1 MHKPFRLFHIALL
14 YMAFQSLGVAWGQ
27 EEGLAS
33 YYHERFHGR
42 KSSSG
47 RIHDKNEMVAA
58 HRTYPFGTYLR
69 VTNLANMKSVV
80 VCVTDRGPHRKGRI
94 IDVSSSA
101 ADLLGIKKKGI
112 ARVRVEEVP
121 GPIDLRFL
129 DLIYPKALPYLPT
142 DHLQAEPPYRLK
154 IKP

>member
-1 MHKPFRLFHIALL
+1 MPFRLSHIILLFIAL
-14 YMAFQSLGVAWGQ
+14 QSVGVAWGQ

-47 RIHDKNEMVAA
+47 RIHDKDELVAA

-69 VTNLANMKSVV
+69 VTNLDNMNTVI
-80 VCVTDRGPHRKGRI
+80 VCVTDRGPHRRKRI

-101 ADLLGIKKKGI
+101 AEILGFKKKGI
-112 ARVRVEEVP
+112 ARVRIEEVP
-121 GPIDLRFL
+121 GPIDLRWL
-129 DLIYPKALPYLPT
+129 ELIYPKPAPYLQPKEQPAALY
-142 DHLQAEPPYRLK
+142 HMK

>member
-1 MHKPFRLFHIALL
+1 MHFRLSHIILLFIAL
-14 YMAFQSLGVAWGQ
+14 QSVGVAWGQ

-47 RIHDKNEMVAA
+47 RIHDKDELVAA

-69 VTNLANMKSVV
+69 VTNLDNMNTVI
-80 VCVTDRGPHRKGRI
+80 VCVTDRGPHRRKRI

-101 ADLLGIKKKGI
+101 AEILGFKKKGI
-112 ARVRVEEVP
+112 ARVRIEEVP
-121 GPIDLRFL
+121 GPIDLRWL
-129 DLIYPKALPYLPT
+129 ELIYPKPAPYLQPKE
-142 DHLQAEPPYRLK
+142 QPAAPYHMK

>member
-1 MHKPFRLFHIALL
+1 MRMPFRLFHIALL
-14 YMAFQSLGVAWGQ
+14 FIAFQNLEVAWGQ

-47 RIHDKNEMVAA
+47 RIHDKDEMVAA

-69 VTNLANMKSVV
+69 VTNLANMKSVI
-80 VCVTDRGPHRKGRI
+80 VCVTDRGPYRKGRI
-94 IDVSSSA
+94 IDVSSGA
-101 ADLLGIKKKGI
+101 AEKLDFKKKGI

-121 GPIDLRFL
+121 GPIDLRWL
-129 DLIYPKALPYLPT
+129 DLIYPPFPPTLKVEERYPKPPYLI
-142 DHLQAEPPYRLK
+142 K
-154 IKP
+154 ITP

>member
-1 MHKPFRLFHIALL
+1 MPFRLSHIILLFIAL
-14 YMAFQSLGVAWGQ
+14 QSVGVAWGQ

-47 RIHDKNEMVAA
+47 RIHDKDELVAA

-69 VTNLANMKSVV
+69 VTNLDNMNTVI
-80 VCVTDRGPHRKGRI
+80 VCVTDRGPHRRKRI

-101 ADLLGIKKKGI
+101 AEILGFKKKGI
-112 ARVRVEEVP
+112 ARVRIEEVP
-121 GPIDLRFL
+121 GPIDLRWL
-129 DLIYPKALPYLPT
+129 ELIYPKPAPYL
-142 DHLQAEPPYRLK
+142 QPYFSQRPFAR
-154 IKP
+154 ITST

>member
-1 MHKPFRLFHIALL
+1 MPFRLSHIILLFIAL
-14 YMAFQSLGVAWGQ
+14 QSVGVAWGQ

-47 RIHDKNEMVAA
+47 RIHDKDELVAA

-69 VTNLANMKSVV
+69 VTNLDNMNTVI
-80 VCVTDRGPHRKGRI
+80 VCVTDRGPHRRKRI

-101 ADLLGIKKKGI
+101 AEILGFKKKGI
-112 ARVRVEEVP
+112 ARVRIEEVP
-121 GPIDLRFL
+121 GPIDLRWL
-129 DLIYPKALPYLPT
+129 ELIYPKPAPNLQPKEQPAAPY
-142 DHLQAEPPYRLK
+142 HMK

>member
-1 MHKPFRLFHIALL
+1 MPFRLSHIILLFIAL
-14 YMAFQSLGVAWGQ
+14 QSAGGVVWGQ

-47 RIHDKNEMVAA
+47 RIHDKDELVAA

-69 VTNLANMKSVV
+69 VTNLENMKTVI
-80 VCVTDRGPHRKGRI
+80 VCVTDRGPHRRKRI

-101 ADLLGIKKKGI
+101 AEILGFKRKGI
-112 ARVRVEEVP
+112 TRVRIEEVP
-121 GPIDLRFL
+121 GPIDQRWLE
-129 DLIYPKALPYLPT
+129 LIYPQQPPKLQTNQLPM
-142 DHLQAEPPYRLK
+142 QPYRMK
-154 IKP
+154 INP

>member
-1 MHKPFRLFHIALL
+1 MPFRLFYILL
-14 YMAFQSLGVAWGQ
+14 LFFAWQSMEVARGQ

-80 VCVTDRGPHRKGRI
+80 VCVTDRGPYRKGRI
-94 IDVSSSA
+94 IDVSSGA
-101 ADLLGIKKKGI
+101 ANVLGFKKKGL
-112 ARVRVEEVP
+112 ARVRIEEVP
-121 GPIDLRFL
+121 GPIDLRWL
-129 DLIYPKALPYLPT
+129 DLIYPPFPPVLKVEESGPKPPYLM
-142 DHLQAEPPYRLK
+142 K
-154 IKP
+154 INP

>member
-1 MHKPFRLFHIALL
+1 MPFRLSHIILLFIAL
-14 YMAFQSLGVAWGQ
+14 QSVGVAWGQ

-47 RIHDKNEMVAA
+47 RIHDKDELVAA

-69 VTNLANMKSVV
+69 VNNLDNMNTVI
-80 VCVTDRGPHRKGRI
+80 VCVTDRGPHRRKRI

-101 ADLLGIKKKGI
+101 AEILGFKKKGI
-112 ARVRVEEVP
+112 ARVRIEEVP
-121 GPIDLRFL
+121 GPIDLRWL
-129 DLIYPKALPYLPT
+129 ELIYPKPAPYLQPKE
-142 DHLQAEPPYRLK
+142 QPAAPYHMK

>member
-1 MHKPFRLFHIALL
+1 MTACSFIAL
-14 YMAFQSLGVAWGQ
+14 QSVGVAWGQ

-47 RIHDKNEMVAA
+47 RIHDKDELVAA

-69 VTNLANMKSVV
+69 VTNLDNMNTVI
-80 VCVTDRGPHRKGRI
+80 VCVTDRGPHRRKRI

-101 ADLLGIKKKGI
+101 AEILGFKKKGI
-112 ARVRVEEVP
+112 ARVRIEEVP
-121 GPIDLRFL
+121 GPIDLRWL
-129 DLIYPKALPYLPT
+129 ELIYPKPAPYLQPKE
-142 DHLQAEPPYRLK
+142 QPAAPYHMK

>member
-1 MHKPFRLFHIALL
+1 MPFRLSHIILLFIALR
-14 YMAFQSLGVAWGQ
+14 SVGVAWGQ

-47 RIHDKNEMVAA
+47 RIRDKDELVAA

-69 VTNLANMKSVV
+69 VTNLDNMNTVI
-80 VCVTDRGPHRKGRI
+80 VCVTDRGPHRRKRI

-101 ADLLGIKKKGI
+101 AEILGFKKKGI
-112 ARVRVEEVP
+112 ARVRIEEVP
-121 GPIDLRFL
+121 GPIDLRWL
-129 DLIYPKALPYLPT
+129 ELIYPKPAPYLQPKE
-142 DHLQAEPPYRLK
+142 QPAAPYRMK

>member
-1 MHKPFRLFHIALL
+1 MHMPFRLFHIILLLIAL
-14 YMAFQSLGVAWGQ
+14 QSTGGVWGQ
-27 EEGLAS
+27 EEGFAP

-47 RIHDKNEMVAA
+47 RIHDKDEMVA

-69 VTNLANMKSVV
+69 VTNLENMKSVI

-94 IDVSSSA
+94 IDVSSGA
-101 ADLLGIKKKGI
+101 AKLLGFKKKGI

-121 GPIDLRFL
+121 GPIDLRWL
-129 DLIYPKALPYLPT
+129 ELIYPKFPPT
-142 DHLQAEPPYRLK
+142 LTTEDMMPKPPYRM
-154 IKP
+154 IMND

>member
-1 MHKPFRLFHIALL
+1 MPFRLSHIILLFIAL
-14 YMAFQSLGVAWGQ
+14 QSVGVAWGQ

-47 RIHDKNEMVAA
+47 RIHDKDELVAA
-58 HRTYPFGTYLR
+58 HRTYPFGTFLR
-69 VTNLANMKSVV
+69 VTNLDNMNTVI
-80 VCVTDRGPHRKGRI
+80 VCVTDRGPHRRKRI

-101 ADLLGIKKKGI
+101 AEILGFKKKGI
-112 ARVRVEEVP
+112 ARVRIEEVP
-121 GPIDLRFL
+121 GPIDLRWL
-129 DLIYPKALPYLPT
+129 ELIYPKPAPYLQPKE
-142 DHLQAEPPYRLK
+142 QPAAPYHMK

>member
-1 MHKPFRLFHIALL
+1 MPFRLSHIILLFIAL
-14 YMAFQSLGVAWGQ
+14 QSVGVAWGQ

-47 RIHDKNEMVAA
+47 RIHDKDELVAA
-58 HRTYPFGTYLR
+58 HRTYPFGTYLL
-69 VTNLANMKSVV
+69 VTNLDNMNTVI
-80 VCVTDRGPHRKGRI
+80 VCVTDRGPHRRKRI

-101 ADLLGIKKKGI
+101 AEILGFKKKGI
-112 ARVRVEEVP
+112 ARVRIEEVP
-121 GPIDLRFL
+121 GPIDLRWL
-129 DLIYPKALPYLPT
+129 ELIYPKPAPYLQPKE
-142 DHLQAEPPYRLK
+142 QPAAPYHMK

>member
-1 MHKPFRLFHIALL
+1 MPFRLIHIALL
-14 YMAFQSLGVAWGQ
+14 FIALQSIGGAWGQ

-47 RIHDKNEMVAA
+47 RIHDKNELVAA
-58 HRTYPFGTYLR
+58 HRTYPFGTFLR
-69 VTNLANMKSVV
+69 ITNLDNMKSVI

-101 ADLLGIKKKGI
+101 AKLLGFKKKGI
-112 ARVRVEEVP
+112 ARVRLEEVP
-121 GPIDLRFL
+121 GPFDLRYL
-129 DLIYPKALPYLPT
+129 DIIYPKCPPYLKV
-142 DHLQAEPPYRLK
+142 DHLQPLIPYRCTF
-154 IKP
+154 

>member
-47 RIHDKNEMVAA
+47 RVHDKDEMVAA
-58 HRTYPFGTYLR
+58 HRTYPFGTFLR
-69 VTNLANMKSVV
+69 VTNLSNMKSVV

-94 IDVSSSA
+94 IDVSSGA
-101 ADLLGIKKKGI
+101 AELLGFKKKGL

-129 DLIYPKALPYLPT
+129 DLIYPQSLPYLET
-142 DHLQAEPPYRLK
+142 DHLQADPPYQLK

>member
-14 YMAFQSLGVAWGQ
+14 CMAFQSLGVAWGQ

-33 YYHERFHGR
+33 YYHDRFHGR

-47 RIHDKNEMVAA
+47 RVHDKDEMVAA
-58 HRTYPFGTYLR
+58 HRTYPFGTFLR
-69 VTNLANMKSVV
+69 VTNLSNMKSVV

-94 IDVSSSA
+94 IDVSSGA
-101 ADLLGIKKKGI
+101 AELLGFKKKGL

-129 DLIYPKALPYLPT
+129 DLIYPQSLPYLET

>member
-14 YMAFQSLGVAWGQ
+14 YMAFQSLGVALGQ

-47 RIHDKNEMVAA
+47 RVHDKDEMVAA
-58 HRTYPFGTYLR
+58 HRTYPFGTFLR

-94 IDVSSSA
+94 IDVSSGA
-101 ADLLGIKKKGI
+101 AELLGFKKKGI
-112 ARVRVEEVP
+112 ARVRIEEVP

-129 DLIYPKALPYLPT
+129 DLIYPQSLPYLET
-142 DHLQAEPPYRLK
+142 DHLHADPPYQLK
-154 IKP
+154 IRP

>member
-1 MHKPFRLFHIALL
+1 MPFRLSHIILLFIAL
-14 YMAFQSLGVAWGQ
+14 QSVGVAWGQ

-47 RIHDKNEMVAA
+47 RIHDKDELVAA

-69 VTNLANMKSVV
+69 VTNLDNMNTVI
-80 VCVTDRGPHRKGRI
+80 VCVTDRGPHRRKRI

-101 ADLLGIKKKGI
+101 AEILGFKKKGI
-112 ARVRVEEVP
+112 ARVRIEEVP
-121 GPIDLRFL
+121 GPIDLRWL
-129 DLIYPKALPYLPT
+129 ELIYPKPAPYLQPKE
-142 DHLQAEPPYRLK
+142 QPAAPYHMK

>member
-14 YMAFQSLGVAWGQ
+14 YMAFQSLEVAWGQ

-129 DLIYPKALPYLPT
+129 DLIYPKSLPYLPT
-142 DHLQAEPPYRLK
+142 DHLQAVPPYRLK

>member
-1 MHKPFRLFHIALL
+1 MPFRLSHIILLFIAL
-14 YMAFQSLGVAWGQ
+14 QSVGVAWGQ

-47 RIHDKNEMVAA
+47 RIHDKDELVAA

-69 VTNLANMKSVV
+69 VTNLDNMNTVI
-80 VCVTDRGPHRKGRI
+80 VCVTDRGPHRRKRI

-101 ADLLGIKKKGI
+101 AEILGFKKKGI
-112 ARVRVEEVP
+112 ARVRIEEVP
-121 GPIDLRFL
+121 GPIDLRWL
-129 DLIYPKALPYLPT
+129 ELIYPKQAPYLQPKE
-142 DHLQAEPPYRLK
+142 QPAAPYHMK

>member
-1 MHKPFRLFHIALL
+1 MPFRLSHIILLFIAL
-14 YMAFQSLGVAWGQ
+14 QSVGGAWGQ

-47 RIHDKNEMVAA
+47 RIHDKDELVAA

-69 VTNLANMKSVV
+69 VTNLDNMNTVI
-80 VCVTDRGPHRKGRI
+80 VCVTDRGPHRRKRI

-101 ADLLGIKKKGI
+101 AEILGFKKKGI
-112 ARVRVEEVP
+112 ARVRIEEVP
-121 GPIDLRFL
+121 GPIDLRWL
-129 DLIYPKALPYLPT
+129 ELIYPKPAPYLQPKE
-142 DHLQAEPPYRLK
+142 QPAAPYHMK

>member
-1 MHKPFRLFHIALL
+1 MPFRLSHIILRFIAL
-14 YMAFQSLGVAWGQ
+14 QSVGVAWGQ

-47 RIHDKNEMVAA
+47 RIHDKDELVAA

-69 VTNLANMKSVV
+69 VTNLDNMNTVI
-80 VCVTDRGPHRKGRI
+80 VCVTDRGPHRRKRI

-101 ADLLGIKKKGI
+101 AEILGFKKKGI
-112 ARVRVEEVP
+112 ARVRIEEVP
-121 GPIDLRFL
+121 GPIDLRWL
-129 DLIYPKALPYLPT
+129 ELIYPKPAPYLQPKE
-142 DHLQAEPPYRLK
+142 QPAAPYHMK

>member
-1 MHKPFRLFHIALL
+1 MPFRLSHIILLFIAL
-14 YMAFQSLGVAWGQ
+14 QSVGVAWGQ

-47 RIHDKNEMVAA
+47 RIHDKDELVAA

-69 VTNLANMKSVV
+69 VTNLDNMNTVI
-80 VCVTDRGPHRKGRI
+80 VCVTDRGPHRRKRI

-101 ADLLGIKKKGI
+101 AEILGFKKKGI
-112 ARVRVEEVP
+112 ARVRIEEVP
-121 GPIDLRFL
+121 GPIDLRWL
-129 DLIYPKALPYLPT
+129 ELMYPKPAPYLQPKE
-142 DHLQAEPPYRLK
+142 QPAAPYHMK

>member
-1 MHKPFRLFHIALL
+1 MPFRLFHITLL
-14 YMAFQSLGVAWGQ
+14 FIAFQSFGVVWGQ

-47 RIHDKNEMVAA
+47 RIHDKDEMVAA

-69 VTNLANMKSVV
+69 ITNLDNMKSVI
-80 VCVTDRGPHRKGRI
+80 VCVTDRGPYRKGRI
-94 IDVSSSA
+94 IDVSSGA
-101 ADLLGIKKKGI
+101 AKVLGFKKKGL

-121 GPIDLRFL
+121 GPIDLRWL
-129 DLIYPKALPYLPT
+129 DFIYPPFPPVLKTEETDTKPPLLP
-142 DHLQAEPPYRLK
+142 Q
-154 IKP
+154 